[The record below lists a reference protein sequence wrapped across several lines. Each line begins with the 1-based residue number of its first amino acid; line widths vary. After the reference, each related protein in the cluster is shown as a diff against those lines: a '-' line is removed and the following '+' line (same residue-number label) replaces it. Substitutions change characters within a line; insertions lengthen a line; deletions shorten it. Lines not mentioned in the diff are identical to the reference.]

1 MAVKKVSKKVKLK
14 SGSCEIHELEC
25 LTSKYNW
32 REGEQIMLAIL
43 KEKGAPINGILHL
56 KPDELNY
63 DWVRYRG
70 RDFDKFY
77 WNVKENLPQ

>member
-1 MAVKKVSKKVKLK
+1 
-14 SGSCEIHELEC
+14 
-25 LTSKYNW
+25 
-32 REGEQIMLAIL
+32 MLAIL

-56 KPDELNY
+56 KHDELNY